1 MGFSHPGFLF
11 QKNITP
17 KQIGNA
23 LRVKVQIG
31 DTSIGS

>member
-1 MGFSHPGFLF
+1 MGNSHPGFYF
-11 QKNITP
+11 KKITL

-23 LRVKVQIG
+23 SGVKVQIG